1 MIEGRFDLTFEQLPK
16 TLPVF
21 PLSGVLLLPRAP
33 LPLNIFEPR
42 YLNMTRDA
50 MGAERMI
57 GMIQPTVPEKHS
69 PDDRPE
75 MYTIGCAGRITS
87 FTETKD
93 DRYLITLTG
102 VCRFDVVDELP
113 VMNGYRRVVASY
125 DRYRGD
131 LEGESAAGI
140 DCDRLLAALK
150 AYLKVKDF
158 QADWDAIDQ
167 TPDEYLVTALAMTC
181 PFAPSEKQVLLESP
195 NLIERSRVMTTLF
208 EMAALDRGGASQL
221 RH

>member
-1 MIEGRFDLTFEQLPK
+1 MAPGGSFRQA
-16 TLPVF
+16 
-21 PLSGVLLLPRAP
+21 LSASETRADGASCWKDRRGAQPRRTPARRGCGPTRGV
-33 LPLNIFEPR
+33 
-42 YLNMTRDA
+42 
-50 MGAERMI
+50 G
-57 GMIQPTVPEKHS
+57 
-69 PDDRPE
+69 
-75 MYTIGCAGRITS
+75 AGRITS

-131 LEGESAAGI
+131 LEGESASGI
-140 DCDRLLAALK
+140 DCDRLLAALE

-167 TPDEYLVTALAMTC
+167 TPDECLVTALAMTC

-208 EMAALDRGGASQL
+208 EMAALDRGGESQL